1 MINFISQFL
10 QLLLWGL
17 HRFIPIFARL
27 LHQYTNIIN
36 HLNQQIMTKT
46 LKPICPETP
55 ILYGEDAR
63 RFLKKIKNPTKL
75 SDERR
80 KEIMGAYQAAM
91 SVYVD

>member
-1 MINFISQFL
+1 MQSGIYPRHNK
-10 QLLLWGL
+10 
-17 HRFIPIFARL
+17 
-27 LHQYTNIIN
+27 TNIIN

-55 ILYGEDAR
+55 ILYGEDSR

>member
-1 MINFISQFL
+1 
-10 QLLLWGL
+10 
-17 HRFIPIFARL
+17 
-27 LHQYTNIIN
+27 
-36 HLNQQIMTKT
+36 MTKT

-55 ILYGEDAR
+55 ILYGADAR
-63 RFLKKIKNPTKL
+63 RFSKKITNPTKL

>member
-1 MINFISQFL
+1 
-10 QLLLWGL
+10 
-17 HRFIPIFARL
+17 
-27 LHQYTNIIN
+27 
-36 HLNQQIMTKT
+36 MTKT

-55 ILYGEDAR
+55 IIYGEDAR

>member
-1 MINFISQFL
+1 MITINNSNFAACIL
-10 QLLLWGL
+10 P
-17 HRFIPIFARL
+17 RNNK
-27 LHQYTNIIN
+27 TNIIN

-63 RFLKKIKNPTKL
+63 RFLKKIKNPKKL

-80 KEIMGAYQAAM
+80 KEFMDAYKAVM
-91 SVYVD
+91 SVFVD